1 LTIFLA
7 TLLTIL
13 QRRDN
18 ITPVAYYYDVTIIT
32 EVIDMPDFG
41 KALIAERSRRG
52 LNQGDLAKLTECD
65 IHTVIDIERGR
76 VDITRNCFKE
86 MVSAMDSREI
96 AEATR

>member
-1 LTIFLA
+1 M
-7 TLLTIL
+7 
-13 QRRDN
+13 
-18 ITPVAYYYDVTIIT
+18 VM

-76 VDITRNCFKE
+76 VDITRSCFKE
-86 MVSAMDSREI
+86 MVAAMDTRDST
-96 AEATR
+96 EATR